1 MARNQKLNATITIG
15 GVVSATLGKAV
26 DTVNAKLGGIGS
38 GGFAGAQRGIGAA
51 IERNNARMADAR
63 AGIVDAVGAYYALQG
78 AIAAPVRAAMDFE
91 SAMADV
97 KKVVDFPTPQA
108 LIEFRQGLVDLS
120 REVPITVTGLAEIA
134 AAAGQA
140 GIAGDDL
147 VKFTES
153 AAKIGVAFDISADQA
168 GDAMAKM
175 MTGLGLTVDEVV
187 LLSDAMNHLSNAQA
201 SSAAEILDVVRRTG
215 AMGKQY
221 GFTAEQV
228 AAFGSAMIASG
239 AQSDVASTS
248 FMNMGRALTRG
259 ASATDRQSA
268 AFQKLGLDSEDVAK
282 RMQKDAVG
290 TTIDVMERI
299 SKLPAEMRAAVSSDL
314 FGDEARALGPLLT
327 NLDLLRESVGLV
339 GDETKYAGS
348 AFKEFAVRNKV
359 FASRLQR
366 FQNTMQALA
375 ITVGEALLPALT
387 GMMDKIEPVIDL
399 VAKFISEHP
408 DLVANVMLS
417 VGALIAFKGALAAI
431 RFAGLVGAG
440 GALQALSLGMNTIG
454 RAGAHLGGAA
464 KSAIAL
470 QAALGAMSGGQ
481 TLSTLGKLGVG
492 LRAAVMA
499 VPGVGMLAS
508 GITAI
513 GGAIATISAPVWATF
528 AAIAAAVAA
537 VGFSIWKYW
546 DRISSVFSGVSKRLG
561 EELAPA
567 FEVIRPVLDWFAPVG
582 DVIAAGWEKAGNA
595 IKGVTEWL
603 GSLGDFFSREVLTPE
618 QIANGERAGYELT
631 DRIIAGIKAPF
642 VKFEEIRQKMLV
654 LGGEIV
660 QALWDGMQSVFD
672 QLIAWVGSKADA
684 LLAPFRNIKN
694 TIGGWFGG
702 EGGGA
707 APGGAV
713 PGKAVGGSFRAG
725 PVLVGERGPELR
737 FENRAGFIATNRQL
751 ISMARNAAVAGAL
764 GGGLAGAPLAALPL
778 DTLASQGMARGQV
791 AQAAPVPAAPSINVG
806 GITVIAQPGQD
817 ARQIADEVMREMAR
831 RSRGALYDGGL

>member
-1 MARNQKLNATITIG
+1 MAKNQRLNATITIG

-26 DTVNAKLGGIGS
+26 GAVNSKLASLGGG
-38 GGFAGAQRGIGAA
+38 GGFAGAQQRIGTA
-51 IERNNARMADAR
+51 IERNNARLADAR
-63 AGIVDAVGAYYALQG
+63 AGIADAVGAYFALQG

-97 KKVVDFPTPQA
+97 KKVVDFPTPQS
-108 LIEFRQGLVDLS
+108 LIDFRQGLVDLS

-153 AAKIGVAFDISADQA
+153 AAKIGVAFDITADEA

-201 SSAAEILDVVRRTG
+201 SSASEILDVVRRTG

-239 AQSDVASTS
+239 AQSDVAATS
-248 FMNMGRALTRG
+248 FLNMGRALTRG
-259 ASATDRQSA
+259 TSATDRQSA
-268 AFQKLGLDSEDVAK
+268 AYAKLGLDAEDVAK

-290 TTIDVMERI
+290 TTVDVMERI
-299 SKLPAEMRAAVSSDL
+299 ASLPAEMRAAVSSDL

-327 NLDLLRESVGLV
+327 NLDLLRESVGMV

-348 AFKEFAVRNKV
+348 AFKEFEVRNKV

-366 FQNTMQALA
+366 FRNTMQALA

-387 GMMDKIEPVIDL
+387 GMMDKLEPVIDL
-399 VAKFISEHP
+399 TTRFISEHP

-470 QAALGAMSGGQ
+470 QTALGAMSGGQ
-481 TLSTLGKLGVG
+481 TLGTLGKLSVG

-499 VPGVGMLAS
+499 VPGVGALAS
-508 GITAI
+508 GVAAI
-513 GGAIATISAPVWATF
+513 GSAVATISAPVWGAF
-528 AAIAAAVAA
+528 ALAAAAIAAAGVA
-537 VGFSIWKYW
+537 IWKYW
-546 DRISSVFSGVSKRLG
+546 DRITSVLSGVATRIG

-567 FEVIRPVLDWFAPVG
+567 FDAVRPVLDWFAPIG
-582 DVIAAGWEKAGNA
+582 GVIAAGWEKAAAA
-595 IKGVTEWL
+595 IGAAMDFIGGFFTRETLTEDQKAAAERD
-603 GSLGDFFSREVLTPE
+603 GYDF
-618 QIANGERAGYELT
+618 A
-631 DRIIAGIKAPF
+631 DRLIAGIKALPG
-642 VKFEEIRQKMLV
+642 KLLALGAEIIQS
-654 LGGEIV
+654 
-660 QALWDGMQSVFD
+660 LWDGMQTVFD
-672 QLIAWVGSKADA
+672 GLIAWVGEKTEVVAGKFRAIGSAVRGMFGDETQNA
-684 LLAPFRNIKN
+684 NAPNRSNGISQH
-694 TIGGWFGG
+694 
-702 EGGGA
+702 
-707 APGGAV
+707 
-713 PGKAVGGSFRAG
+713 AVGGSFQRG
-725 PVLVGERGPELR
+725 PIIVGERGPELR

-751 ISMARNAAVAGAL
+751 VSMARNAAMAGAL
-764 GGGLAGAPLAALPL
+764 GSGLAGAPVAALPM
-778 DTLASQGMARGQV
+778 DAITAGAGRGASQSIAPSQPV
-791 AQAAPVPAAPSINVG
+791 APPSINVG
-806 GITVIAQPGQD
+806 GITIVAQPGQD
-817 ARQIADEVMREMAR
+817 ARQIADEVLRELAR
-831 RSRGALYDGGL
+831 RQRGALYDRGT